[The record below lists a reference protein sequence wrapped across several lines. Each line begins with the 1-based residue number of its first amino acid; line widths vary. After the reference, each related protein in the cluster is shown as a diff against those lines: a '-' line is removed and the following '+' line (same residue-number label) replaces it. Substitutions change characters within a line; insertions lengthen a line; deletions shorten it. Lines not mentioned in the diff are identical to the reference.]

1 MNTALSEDACTER
14 GLGATAA
21 DSTDTKMNAGSS
33 CLSLRERTESPGS
46 MSVSKMYS
54 MDECCWLCMRNGASD
69 PLDRHHIFRG
79 PNRDKSEKYGLVVRL
94 CHSRCHL
101 YGDKAVHRNAE
112 TMKMLH
118 EYGQR
123 KAMEENGWSVDDFIR
138 EFGRNYI
145 DLEDLHGK
153 DD

>member
-1 MNTALSEDACTER
+1 MPKLN
-14 GLGATAA
+14 
-21 DSTDTKMNAGSS
+21 DS
-33 CLSLRERTESPGS
+33 
-46 MSVSKMYS
+46 
-54 MDECCWLCMRNGASD
+54 CWLCMRNGASD

-101 YGDKAVHRNAE
+101 YGEKAVHRNAE
-112 TMKMLH
+112 TMRILH

-123 KAMEENGWSVDDFIR
+123 KAMKENNWTVQDFIR

-145 DLEDLHGK
+145 DTEDKNEQDG
-153 DD
+153 